1 MIQRGRGTMYT
12 SMLHVRYRVHRQA
25 SLSASEAKQL
35 HSYLEL
41 QSFQHFPENKHVYH
55 AWSQSL

>member
-25 SLSASEAKQL
+25 SLSAKQL

-41 QSFQHFPENKHVYH
+41 QPFQCFPENKHVYH